1 MNKVPH
7 PEDFD
12 ENPVWTEEMWARAR
26 PASEVHGVEF
36 AQAMIRKRG
45 RPALPVEDRKRHV
58 TLRLSPDVIESL
70 RATGR
75 GWQARAEQMLRD
87 GLARADKAEG

>member
-1 MNKVPH
+1 MSKGPP

-12 ENPVWTEEMWARAR
+12 ENPIWTKEMFARAR
-26 PASEVHGVEF
+26 PMSEVHGVEF

-45 RPALPVEDRKRHV
+45 RPALPDEDRKRHV
-58 TLRLSPDVIESL
+58 TLRLSPDVIDNL

-87 GLARADKAEG
+87 GLARAQKG